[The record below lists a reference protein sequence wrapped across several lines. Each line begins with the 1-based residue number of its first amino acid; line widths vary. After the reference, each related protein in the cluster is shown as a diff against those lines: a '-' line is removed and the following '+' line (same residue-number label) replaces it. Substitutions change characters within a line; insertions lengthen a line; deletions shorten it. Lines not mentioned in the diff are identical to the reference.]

1 MTTSREEAIG
11 SLAEVK
17 GVGEVRAGQLYDELG
32 VTSVEELVDAATRGE
47 LVRLKGV
54 GAKKQQSILESA
66 RAHGAGTEA
75 VEVVV
80 ADGGAGQ
87 GAEAAEPEAD
97 ARDMWSRVLDDLVCP
112 NCGAEGME
120 SAVTVTCKAC
130 RREYLVQDGVMD
142 LAPPYARRGGW
153 AQRVMETRFYSSYY
167 EDVMRPRLTGLVSGR
182 TMAQE
187 MMLSAELLELRE
199 GARVLDVA
207 CGTGNFTR
215 HFAQELEALGGAS
228 ALVGMDLSWP
238 MLEEAV
244 RFRARDGWDDALVL
258 VRGDA
263 TRMPF
268 KRATFDRLHC
278 TAALHLMSDID
289 GALRNFARVLV
300 PGGVCVIG
308 TFTRE
313 SNGLRGWLKKATP
326 GRVRFHWFTREELRD
341 RIGRAGFEVELESVS
356 RDAITVK
363 ARRR

>member
-1 MTTSREEAIG
+1 MTTSREEAVE
-11 SLAEVK
+11 SLAQVK
-17 GVGEVRAGQLYDELG
+17 GVGNVRAGQLYDELG
-32 VTSVEELVDAATRGE
+32 VSTVEELVDAATRGE

-54 GAKKQQSILESA
+54 GSKKQEAILTSA
-66 RAHGAGTEA
+66 RTHGAAG
-75 VEVVV
+75 VVVV
-80 ADGGAGQ
+80 AGEVPQDVAHEEVGGDERG
-87 GAEAAEPEAD
+87 
-97 ARDMWSRVLDDLVCP
+97 MWERVLDDLVCP

-167 EDVMRPRLTGLVSGR
+167 EDVMRPRFTGLVSGR

-187 MMLSAELLELRE
+187 MMLSAELLELSERS
-199 GARVLDVA
+199 RVLDVA

-215 HFAQELEALGGAS
+215 HFAQELEAFGGAAS
-228 ALVGMDLSWP
+228 LVGMDLSWP

-244 RFRARDGWDDALVL
+244 RFRHRDGLSDEVVL

-263 TRMPF
+263 TRLPF
-268 KRATFDRLHC
+268 KRATFDRVHC
-278 TAALHLMSDID
+278 MAALHLMSDID
-289 GALRNFARVLV
+289 GALRNFARVLTQ
-300 PGGVCVIG
+300 GGVCVIG

-313 SNGLRGWLKKATP
+313 SSGVRGWLKKATS

-341 RIGRAGFEVELESVS
+341 RIERAGFEIELESVS